1 MIRILSNL
9 INLPKKGVKF
19 FILYLAFSFAITFVF
34 ISAFANQKI
43 NSTAYSFSSQV
54 ISENTNFN
62 IGKNNSNSSGTDITW
77 VGEDGNWSD
86 SANWSLGYVPTGNDN
101 VLLSSSSS
109 ILIEVDGNFS
119 VNDLIL
125 DTGAVIE
132 FGGGSLT
139 VNGDYLQADGIII
152 LDSGK
157 FEVKGDFNF
166 LGGDF
171 KAEDAELSFTGD
183 SAQVISF
190 PFYKEDFIVSHMVLK
205 NGGAGRPKIFPGGI
219 DVLVENMDILAGVQ
233 LALDSNKKTEYTVN
247 KNFRYGG
254 MGGGA
259 NLDSLTFFLKDTNGV
274 FGTPFSA
281 DNSSSNANITDDIE
295 DKLSKLKTI
304 KYEFVQ
310 GKESDNVKALLSI
323 SSDNK
328 AINNEV
334 YEEPSGKSN
343 TEVKKSVVE
352 DIYTREK
359 LKGVIENILASQ
371 KSDERIVIVL
381 EDGTIIKEPQI
392 NIDNTDPNPVLNF
405 NVEISK
411 YSKYRLQNY
420 LIFDTNK
427 TLTIYGRIDMNDY
440 RIYGAGNLEV
450 YGDTG
455 VYQENGVIA
464 IYSNPAISLGLST
477 QYYSTGGLIT
487 PVIDYNSWSFQIIAD
502 AWHPANTFVRC
513 SNVGTKSLSGD
524 FKITNGSDTGPA
536 RDSISNTKAAFWVK
550 PGATFDNFGY
560 NVIFDGGVFNPYANV
575 IIQGNCI
582 TDHRGKISWKTS
594 TASTLFAGNNINLNE
609 IELNSFLNQVNYLRP
624 AGDSAVSITAR
635 RFSFTGTSPGKW
647 ELSKVAATNI
657 TIRDSIYINPDNPA
671 SYGGAL
677 IGNNSIPTHITLQG
691 SIISKS
697 NNAVQDI
704 VNGMENT
711 TFEFYAVSPAII
723 FENAPANVTFF
734 PNTIFSLYSSNPVLL
749 TNNSPSPCAFTLG
762 DNGTIKVTYGR
773 FILGEADVF
782 KYNQVNSYLIFD
794 GGNVDSILWPVTD
807 GPVNVT
813 LNASPVV
820 VPGSRTIPGTLT
832 MIGGMFDFGTDTL
845 TIGTST
851 SNMGDIIFNGG
862 GTVRG
867 FIKRWYDADT
877 SSFKIFPLNDYKD
890 KFWGLPVP
898 AGLSFTTAPSHGGTI
913 IAKYTPAGSGTNGF
927 PIASGPGGD
936 IVNVSPGF
944 WTFTS
949 SDSLTGGVYTM
960 ECTGIFGTGGV
971 NNLSSL
977 SLLKRDNSSSPWTWN
992 AAGHLPATG
1001 TVNTPTVRFQGF
1013 TSFSDFAIGS
1023 AADNPLPVELASFT
1037 STVNARDVI
1046 LNWSTTYE
1054 NNNSGFDIER
1064 LDADNYIGNWIKVIS
1079 VPGSGTTSETK
1090 NYSFTDKKLN
1100 TGKYKYRLK
1109 QIDFNGNFEYFELD
1123 NEIEVGVPK
1132 EFKLSQNYPNPF
1144 NPVTKIDYD
1153 IPFESK
1159 VSLKIYD
1166 MLGREVANMVNNE
1179 LQIAGY
1185 YTLQLNGANM
1195 GSGTYF
1201 FRIIAQG
1208 TNGKEFVMTKKMMLI
1223 K

>member
-1 MIRILSNL
+1 MPR
-9 INLPKKGVKF
+9 KVFKF
-19 FILYLAFSFAITFVF
+19 FLLYLIFALFSTFVF
-34 ISAFANQKI
+34 VSVLVAQTNKSTTNTISDLSKI
-43 NSTAYSFSSQV
+43 SV
-54 ISENTNFN
+54 
-62 IGKNNSNSSGTDITW
+62 TW
-77 VGEDGNWSD
+77 IGEDGKWSD
-86 SANWSLGYVPTGNDN
+86 TANWSSGQVPTSNDN
-101 VLLSSSSS
+101 VLLSSGSYA
-109 ILIEVDGNFS
+109 LIEVDGNFS

-132 FGGGSLT
+132 FGGGSLI
-139 VNGDYLQADGIII
+139 VNGDYLQADGLII

-190 PFYKEDFIVSHMVLK
+190 PFYKEDFIVNHLVLK

-219 DVLVENMDILAGVQ
+219 NVLVENMDIYLGVQ
-233 LALDSNKKTEYTVN
+233 FALDSNKKTEYTIN
-247 KNFRYGG
+247 SDFHYGG
-254 MGGGA
+254 IGGGA
-259 NLDSLTFFLKDTNGV
+259 NMDSLTFFLKDTNGV
-274 FGTPFSA
+274 IGVTGST
-281 DNSSSNANITDDIE
+281 DNNSSNLNRIE
-295 DKLSKLKTI
+295 EIKDKRSKLKTI

-310 GKESDNVKALLSI
+310 GKESDNVRMLLNI
-323 SSDNK
+323 SSDNNEV
-328 AINNEV
+328 NNEA
-334 YEEPSGKSN
+334 YSDAYDKSN
-343 TEVKKSVVE
+343 TEIKKPVVQ
-352 DIYTREK
+352 DIYTRES
-359 LKGVIENILASQ
+359 LKDIIKNILASQ

-392 NIDNTDPNPVLNF
+392 SIDNVDPHPVFNF
-405 NVEISK
+405 NIEISK
-411 YSKYRLQNY
+411 YSKYKVQHDFTL
-420 LIFDTNK
+420 DTNK
-427 TLTIYGRIDMNDY
+427 TLTIYGRLDMLLNRID
-440 RIYGAGNLEV
+440 GAGNLAV
-450 YGDTG
+450 YGDSG
-455 VYQENGVIA
+455 VYQDNGVIGTW
-464 IYSNPAISLGLST
+464 IDVVMNFGMHGTKYF
-477 QYYSTGGLIT
+477 STGGLFT
-487 PVIDYNSWSFQIIAD
+487 PVIDYNVAFGEQYINS
-502 AWHPANTFVRC
+502 WHPENTFVRC
-513 SNVGTKSLSGD
+513 SGLGIRRLVGDLIIS
-524 FKITNGSDTGPA
+524 NGSDTGPA
-536 RDSISNTKAAFWVK
+536 RDSVSNTKAALWVK
-550 PGATFDNFGY
+550 PGATFFDWGS

-575 IIQGNCI
+575 VIQGRCS
-582 TDHRGKISWKTS
+582 TEAGKISWKTA
-594 TASTLFAGNNINLNE
+594 TASTLFAADNVELGNL
-609 IELNSFLNQVNYLRP
+609 ELTSFLNQVNYLRP
-624 AGDSAVSITAR
+624 AGDSAVNINTR
-635 RFSFTGTSPGKW
+635 GFLFTGTSPGKW
-647 ELSKVAATNI
+647 ELSKVNSTNI

-671 SYGGAL
+671 SYGGAF

-691 SIISKS
+691 HITSTS

-704 VNGMENT
+704 VNGMGNT
-711 TFEFYAVSPAII
+711 IFEFYSVSPAII
-723 FENAPANVTFF
+723 FKNAPANITFF
-734 PNTIFSLYSSNPVLL
+734 SNTTFSLYSSNPVLL

-762 DNGTIKVTYGR
+762 DNGSIKVTYGR

-794 GGNVDSILWPVTD
+794 GGNGDSILWPETD

-851 SNMGDIIFNGG
+851 SNMGEIIFNGG

-867 FIKRWYDADT
+867 FIKRWFDADT
-877 SSFKIFPLNDYKD
+877 SSFKTFPLNNYQDPI
-890 KFWGLPVP
+890 WGWPVP
-898 AGLSFTTAPSHGGTI
+898 ARLSFTTAPSHGGTI
-913 IAKYTPAGSGTNGF
+913 IAKYTPAGSGTNGL

-936 IVNVSPGF
+936 IVNVSEGF
-944 WTFTS
+944 WTFTTG
-949 SDSLTGGVYTM
+949 DSLTGGVYTM
-960 ECTGIFGTGGV
+960 ECTGRFATGGV
-971 NNLSSL
+971 HNLSSL
-977 SLLKRDNSSSPWTWN
+977 SLLKRNNSSSPWTWN

-1001 TVNTPTVRFQGF
+1001 TLTAPTVSFQGF

-1046 LNWSTTYE
+1046 LNWSTAYE
-1054 NNNSGFDIER
+1054 NNNASFDIER
-1064 LDADNYIGNWIKVIS
+1064 MDADDYIGSWIKVVSIE
-1079 VPGSGTTSETK
+1079 GNGTTSEAK

-1100 TGKYKYRLK
+1100 VGKYKYRLK
-1109 QIDFNGNFEYFELD
+1109 QIDFNGNHEYFELN

-1153 IPFESK
+1153 IPFESQ

-1166 MLGREVANMVNNE
+1166 MLGREIASMVNND
-1179 LQIAGY
+1179 LQTAGY
-1185 YTLQLNGANM
+1185 YTVQLNSANM

-1208 TNGKEFVMTKKMMLI
+1208 TNGKGFVMTKKMVLV

>member
-1 MIRILSNL
+1 MPR
-9 INLPKKGVKF
+9 KVFKF
-19 FILYLAFSFAITFVF
+19 FLLYLIFALFSTFVF
-34 ISAFANQKI
+34 VSVLVAQTNKSTTNTISDLSKI
-43 NSTAYSFSSQV
+43 SVTW
-54 ISENTNFN
+54 
-62 IGKNNSNSSGTDITW
+62 IGG
-77 VGEDGNWSD
+77 DGNWSD
-86 SANWSLGYVPTGNDN
+86 TANWSSGQVPTGNDN
-101 VLLSSSSS
+101 VLLSSASSV
-109 ILIEVDGNFS
+109 LIEVDGNFS

-132 FGGGSLT
+132 FGGGSLK
-139 VNGDYLQADGIII
+139 VNGDYLQADGLII

-171 KAEDAELSFTGD
+171 KADDAELSFTGD

-190 PFYKEDFIVSHMVLK
+190 PFYKEDFIVSHLVLK

-219 DVLVENMDILAGVQ
+219 NVLVENMDIYLGVQ
-233 LALDSNKKTEYTVN
+233 FALDSNKKTEYTIN

-281 DNSSSNANITDDIE
+281 DNSNSNASIIADIE

-310 GKESDNVKALLSI
+310 GKESDNVKALLNI
-323 SSDNK
+323 SQNTNEISNETYNETSD
-328 AINNEV
+328 
-334 YEEPSGKSN
+334 KSN

-392 NIDNTDPNPVLNF
+392 NIDNSDPHPVLNF

-411 YSKYRLQNY
+411 YSKYILQNY
-420 LIFDTNK
+420 IIFDTNK

-464 IYSNPAISLGLST
+464 TQSNPAISFGLST

-487 PVIDYNSWSFQIIAD
+487 PIIDYNSWNYQIIAD
-502 AWHPANTFVRC
+502 AWHPANTFIRC
-513 SNVGTKSLSGD
+513 SNFGTKSLSGD
-524 FKITNGSDTGPA
+524 FIINNGSDTGPA
-536 RDSISNTKAAFWVK
+536 RDSASNTKAAFWIK
-550 PGATFDNFGY
+550 PGAAFDNFGY

-575 IIQGNCI
+575 IIQGTCI
-582 TDHRGKISWKTS
+582 TDYRGKISWKTA

-624 AGDSAVSITAR
+624 TGDSAVNITAR

-647 ELSKVAATNI
+647 ELSKVNSTNI
-657 TIRDSIYINPDNPA
+657 TIRDSIYINPDNPS
-671 SYGGAL
+671 SYGGQF
-677 IGNNSIPTHITLQG
+677 IGNNSILTRITLAG
-691 SIISKS
+691 TLISTS
-697 NNAVQDI
+697 NNPVQNI
-704 VNGMENT
+704 VDGMGNT
-711 TFEFYAVSPAII
+711 TFEIYGMPPQSLNFN
-723 FENAPANVTFF
+723 NAPSDL
-734 PNTIFSLYSSNPVLL
+734 TIFKNTGVLITNPAGFLL
-749 TNNSPSPCAFTLG
+749 TNNSPSACAFTIG
-762 DNGTIKVTYGR
+762 DNAGIRVTLGR
-773 FILGEADVF
+773 VILGEADIL
-782 KYNQVNSYLIFD
+782 KYNQLNGYLSFETYSS
-794 GGNVDSILWPVTD
+794 NVDNVLWPVTD

-813 LNASPVV
+813 LNASMIT
-820 VPGSRTIPGTLT
+820 VPGSRTISGTLT
-832 MIGGMFDFGTDTL
+832 MIAGMFDFGMDTL

-851 SNMGDIIFNGG
+851 SNTGEVIFNGG

-877 SSFKIFPLNDYKD
+877 SSFKIFPFDDYRD
-890 KFWGLPVP
+890 PFWGLAIP
-898 AGLSFTTAPSHGGTI
+898 ARISFTTAPSHGGTVI
-913 IAKYTPAGSGTNGF
+913 GKYTPSGSGTNGL

-936 IVNVSPGF
+936 IVNVSEGF

-949 SDSLTGGVYTM
+949 SDSLTGGVYSM
-960 ECTGIFGTGGV
+960 ECTGIFSPGGV

-977 SLLKRDNSSSPWTWN
+977 SLLKRNNSSSPWTWN

-1001 TVNTPTVRFQGF
+1001 TLTSPTVSFQGF

-1037 STVNARDVI
+1037 STVIARDVT
-1046 LNWSTTYE
+1046 LNWSTAFE
-1054 NNNSGFDIER
+1054 NNNAGFDIER
-1064 LDADNYIGNWIKVIS
+1064 IDADNYIGGWIKIVS
-1079 VPGSGTTSETK
+1079 VTGSGTTNEAK
-1090 NYSFTDKKLN
+1090 NYSYTDKKLN

-1109 QIDFNGNFEYFELD
+1109 QNDYNGNFEYFELD
-1123 NEIEVGVPK
+1123 NEIEIGVPK
-1132 EFKLSQNYPNPF
+1132 EFRLSQNYPNPF

-1166 MLGREVANMVNNE
+1166 MLGREIANMVSND
-1179 LQIAGY
+1179 LQTAGY
-1185 YTLQLNGANM
+1185 YTVQLNGVNM

-1208 TNGKEFVMTKKMMLI
+1208 TNGKEFVMTKKMVLV